1 MLMELLLT
9 GQVEEYLDQ
18 AALGDRPCVF
28 VHIPKTA
35 GTSLRTEI
43 AALLQPDV
51 NIVVDY
57 EDTSR
62 SFHERMDGAVDVFL
76 ANNAAEPV
84 RFASGHILA
93 RHVQRIRQQIPSASF
108 VTFLRDPVARVIS
121 DYRYQRSPRHP
132 VYADF
137 VASVPSLEAYLELR
151 SEQNKMAQHLIPPGI
166 LLGGDPQ
173 ECVDS
178 MMRGYDFIGV
188 QEMYPISF
196 RTLMSLV
203 GHPSWPKLQENV
215 NRDNDEERN
224 VSPDMANRIREVNAI
239 DCALYD
245 HVFPRLVSVR
255 DRLTRALSER
265 S

>member
-1 MLMELLLT
+1 MFMELLLS
-9 GQVEEYLDQ
+9 GQVEEYLDR

-43 AALLQPDV
+43 AAALQPDV

-57 EDTSR
+57 EDETR

-76 ANNAAEPV
+76 ARNAVDPI
-84 RFASGHILA
+84 RFASGHVQA
-93 RHVQRIRQQIPSASF
+93 RHVQRIRQQMPRALF

-137 VASVPSLEAYLELR
+137 VKRVPSLDAYLELR
-151 SEQNKMAQHLIPPGI
+151 SEQNKMAQHLVPPGVLI
-166 LLGGDPQ
+166 GGDPQ
-173 ECVDS
+173 ECVDT
-178 MMRGYDFIGV
+178 MMRGFDFIGV

-196 RTLMSLV
+196 RTLMTLI
-203 GHPSWPKLQENV
+203 GHPSWPKVQENV
-215 NRDNDEERN
+215 NRENEEERN
-224 VSPDMANRIREVNAI
+224 VSPEVAKRIRAVNEL

-245 HVFPRLVSVR
+245 HVFPRLAAVR
-255 DRLTRALSER
+255 DRLSSALNARA
-265 S
+265 